1 MFLGDFVEQL
11 AAALYR
17 QKTTMPYENEGPWHE
32 LFYEL
37 KKSDWPG
44 KPEFIQSLRF
54 NWDGPY
60 PKCQE
65 LSEFLHAL
73 HWNACVD
80 ARNPH
85 FDMITLPEGMAEQ
98 WSGRVG
104 QLDADTKS
112 FLDRTVVRAKELFSS
127 PAVSVL

>member
-11 AAALYR
+11 AAALHN
-17 QKTTMPYENEGPWHE
+17 QHTKMPYEDEGPWHD

-44 KPEFIQSLRF
+44 KPGFLESLRF
-54 NWDGPY
+54 NWDGPH

-85 FDMITLPEGMAEQ
+85 FDMITLPDGMAEQ
-98 WSGRVG
+98 WSGRV
-104 QLDADTKS
+104 LDDHTKG
-112 FLDRTVVRAKELFSS
+112 FLDRTVDRAKELFSN
-127 PAVSVL
+127 PAVSICE

>member
-11 AAALYR
+11 AATLHK
-17 QKTTMPYENEGPWHE
+17 QNIIMPYENEGPWHE
-32 LFYEL
+32 LFYHV

-54 NWDGPY
+54 DWDGPY

-85 FDMITLPEGMAEQ
+85 FDMITLPDGMAEE
-98 WSGRVG
+98 WSRRAE
-104 QLDADTKS
+104 QLDAGSKD
-112 FLDRTVVRAKELFSS
+112 FLERTAARARELFSD
-127 PAVSVL
+127 PAVSLR